1 MRHLLWM
8 AGLLAV
14 AGCTPERAE
23 PVPDPPLDAGSES
36 AAAAP
41 ATAPPAPADAPGPA
55 PPRGAPPLLALDGEG
70 LRAINAA
77 TGSTRL
83 LAFGAR
89 ESRTIDLLT
98 THFGTDPVDRGSSAD
113 CGADYAR
120 WMEGLTVWFD
130 GGRFV
135 GWAVREGSA
144 LTTLDGWGP
153 GSTRADVEA
162 SRTPTVMRSSLGVE
176 FTVGGIAGIFES
188 TAARARIQHLW
199 AGHVCLAR

>member
-1 MRHLLWM
+1 MRRLLWM
-8 AGLLAV
+8 AGLLV
-14 AGCTPERAE
+14 VSGCAQDRAE
-23 PVPDPPLDAGSES
+23 SAPDPPPGADPE
-36 AAAAP
+36 P
-41 ATAPPAPADAPGPA
+41 AVDVTAPA
-55 PPRGAPPLLALDGEG
+55 PPLDQLPLLALDGEG
-70 LRAINAA
+70 LRAVNAA

-89 ESRTIDLLT
+89 ESRAMEVLT
-98 THFGTDPVDRGSSAD
+98 THFGTDPVDEGEAAD

-130 GGRFV
+130 RDRFV
-135 GWAVREGSA
+135 GWAVREGSG
-144 LTTLDGWGP
+144 LTTLDGWGA

-162 SRTPTVMRSSLGVE
+162 SRTLTIEPSSLGVE
-176 FTVGGIAGIFES
+176 FTVGGIAGILES